1 MNNCEW
7 LKVSK
12 HTTYAAVV
20 KRHNNSIKYAYYWY
34 GFNYLIVQPT
44 RIEMY

>member
-1 MNNCEW
+1 MDNCEW

-20 KRHNNSIKYAYYWY
+20 KRHNNSI
-34 GFNYLIVQPT
+34 NYMPIIDIMALI
-44 RIEMY
+44 I

>member
-20 KRHNNSIKYAYYWY
+20 KRHNNSI
-34 GFNYLIVQPT
+34 NYVPTIDMALI
-44 RIEMY
+44 I